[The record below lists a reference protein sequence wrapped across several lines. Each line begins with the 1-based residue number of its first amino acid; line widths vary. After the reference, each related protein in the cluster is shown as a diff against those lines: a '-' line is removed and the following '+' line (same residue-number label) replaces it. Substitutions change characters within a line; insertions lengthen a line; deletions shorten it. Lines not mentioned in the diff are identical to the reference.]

1 MLFVSQNGEGGNL
14 YHYLKPRSIWFPI
27 LFLPVW
33 LNGWTI
39 GEQGS
44 DYGSP
49 RLTANAGAKYLF
61 SRLLI
66 LI

>member
-1 MLFVSQNGEGGNL
+1 L
-14 YHYLKPRSIWFPI
+14 YHYLKPRRIWFLI

-33 LNGWTI
+33 LIGWTI
-39 GEQGS
+39 GELGS
-44 DYGSP
+44 DYWSQ
-49 RLTANAGAKYLF
+49 RLTANADAKYLF